1 MGAPLED
8 LFGKDVNMMR
18 MSVVINEE
26 DRTQYYRTGV
36 FRRDEDLVIF
46 PFWEF
51 EAFYQD
57 LKHLHQL
64 VGNVLEYGQNGE
76 RGCTP
81 EDGIIRAQN
90 YLERMEEL
98 LDNLTTYQVQTEIES
113 FTGKR
118 IKETPQCL
126 LGL

>member
-1 MGAPLED
+1 
-8 LFGKDVNMMR
+8 MR
-18 MSVVINEE
+18 MGVIRNE
-26 DRTQYYRTGV
+26 DGWTQYYRTGV

-64 VGNVLEYGQNGE
+64 VGNVLEYWQNGE

-81 EDGIIRAQN
+81 EDGIVLAQN
-90 YLERMEEL
+90 YLEQMEEL
-98 LDNLTTYQVQTEIES
+98 LDNLTSYQVQTEIES

-118 IKETPQCL
+118 AKETPQCL

>member
-1 MGAPLED
+1 
-8 LFGKDVNMMR
+8 MMR
-18 MSVVINEE
+18 MSVIRNEE

-36 FRRDEDLVIF
+36 FRRHEDLVVF

-57 LKHLHQL
+57 LKHLRQL
-64 VGNVLEYGQNGE
+64 VSNVLEYGQSGQ
-76 RGCTP
+76 RGYTP
-81 EDGIIRAQN
+81 EDGIVYAQN

-98 LDNLTTYQVQTEIES
+98 LDGLNRYQVQTEIES
-113 FTGKR
+113 FPEIRK
-118 IKETPQCL
+118 KETPQCL

>member
-1 MGAPLED
+1 M
-8 LFGKDVNMMR
+8 VNQMR
-18 MSVVINEE
+18 MRVIRNMEN
-26 DRTQYYRTGV
+26 RTQYYHTGV
-36 FRRDEDLVIF
+36 FCRDEDLVIF

-57 LKHLHQL
+57 LKYLHQMVRNL
-64 VGNVLEYGQNGE
+64 LEYGQNGE

-81 EDGIIRAQN
+81 EDGIVYAQN

-98 LDNLTTYQVQTEIES
+98 LDKLTSYHVQTEIEN
-113 FTGKR
+113 FPDKR

>member
-1 MGAPLED
+1 
-8 LFGKDVNMMR
+8 MMR
-18 MSVVINEE
+18 MSVIINED

-36 FRRDEDLVIF
+36 FRRHEDLVVF

-57 LKHLHQL
+57 LKHLQHL
-64 VGNVLEYGQNGE
+64 VSNVLEYGQSGQ
-76 RGCTP
+76 RGYTP
-81 EDGIIRAQN
+81 EDSINYAQN

-98 LDNLTTYQVQTEIES
+98 LDSLTHYQVQTEIGS
-113 FTGKR
+113 FPEIKK
-118 IKETPQCL
+118 KETPQCL

>member
-1 MGAPLED
+1 
-8 LFGKDVNMMR
+8 MR
-18 MSVVINEE
+18 MSVIINKE

-36 FRRDEDLVIF
+36 FRRHEDLVVF

-57 LKHLHQL
+57 LKHLRQL
-64 VGNVLEYGQNGE
+64 VSNVLEYGQSGQ
-76 RGCTP
+76 RGYTP
-81 EDGIIRAQN
+81 EDGIVYAQN

-98 LDNLTTYQVQTEIES
+98 LDGLNRYQVQTEIES
-113 FTGKR
+113 FPEIRK
-118 IKETPQCL
+118 KETPQCL